1 MWSENI
7 LQESKQVCDYDKY
20 FNFVYG
26 ELLLGVTVKICLFV
40 YLFTN
45 LGGLEWSIH
54 FWIGGESSQDEY
66 GTAAIKSV
74 ELDDYLGGGPV
85 QYREV
90 QSHESKMF
98 LSYFPKGVK
107 YLSGGI
113 ESGFK
118 KVR

>member
-1 MWSENI
+1 MWGSTVLI
-7 LQESKQVCDYDKY
+7 L
-20 FNFVYG
+20 NFPV
-26 ELLLGVTVKICLFV
+26 
-40 YLFTN
+40 
-45 LGGLEWSIH
+45 GGLEWSIH
-54 FWIGGESSQDEY
+54 FWIGSESSQDEY

-118 KVR
+118 KVRLLYLRNRYF

>member
-1 MWSENI
+1 M
-7 LQESKQVCDYDKY
+7 
-20 FNFVYG
+20 FV
-26 ELLLGVTVKICLFV
+26 CLFV
-40 YLFTN
+40 YLFVCLFTCLRIHN

-54 FWIGGESSQDEY
+54 FWIGAESSQDEY
-66 GTAAIKSV
+66 GTAAIKSI

>member
-1 MWSENI
+1 MLAS
-7 LQESKQVCDYDKY
+7 LSGCL
-20 FNFVYG
+20 FNSLSVSLPVY
-26 ELLLGVTVKICLFV
+26 LIICLFV
-40 YLFTN
+40 YLFVCLFTCLRIHN

-54 FWIGGESSQDEY
+54 FWIGAESSQDEY